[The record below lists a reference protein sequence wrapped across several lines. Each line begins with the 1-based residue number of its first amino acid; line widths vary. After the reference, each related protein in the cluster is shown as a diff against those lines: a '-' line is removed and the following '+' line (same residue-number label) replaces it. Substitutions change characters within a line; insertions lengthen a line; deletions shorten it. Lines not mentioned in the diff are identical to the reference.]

1 MGKFFQIIGGFDQI
15 GLTDLLL
22 RRYHDMDFVL
32 ALPFAEFCELA
43 VFASKSMEEERIRD
57 QWVALLPF
65 MAIKWLKWMPF
76 EEYADAS
83 TGRNIDTRPKQEII
97 DEILKLHGMESLED
111 GNI

>member
-1 MGKFFQIIGGFDQI
+1 VVEFFQVVGGFDQV

-22 RRYHDMDFVL
+22 RRYHNMDFVL
-32 ALPFAEFCELA
+32 SLPFGEFCDL
-43 VFASKSMEEERIRD
+43 VIHASKSVEEDRIRN
-57 QWVALLPF
+57 QWNALLPF

-76 EEYADAS
+76 EEYADGC
-83 TGRNIDTRPKQEII
+83 TGRNIDTRPKDEII